1 MVRVV
6 LIFVIAYQK
15 VAEKRRDIMFSGFIM
30 LVVLLIVALFFVL
43 LKK

>member
-6 LIFVIAYQK
+6 LIFAIEYRKFVG
-15 VAEKRRDIMFSGFIM
+15 KRRDIMFSGFVM
-30 LVVLLIVALFFVL
+30 TVVLLVVALFFVL

>member
-6 LIFVIAYQK
+6 LIFAIEYQK

-30 LVVLLIVALFFVL
+30 LVVLLIAALFFVL

>member
-6 LIFVIAYQK
+6 LIFAIEYRKIV
-15 VAEKRRDIMFSGFIM
+15 EKRRDIMFSGFIM

>member
-1 MVRVV
+1 M
-6 LIFVIAYQK
+6 IAYQS
-15 VAEKRRDIMFSGFIM
+15 VVGKRRDIMFSGFIM